1 MPDQNAPLPGQG
13 EITPAAAAQ
22 KAIADTADGND
33 SGAYFEDVLPDGSKK
48 VFKTRD
54 ELAKEWKNSYLRQS
68 DYTKKTQE
76 IAQTR
81 KQIEEERKRF
91 SEEQKVFLD
100 GKKRYDEWDRLLKT
114 RPDIYQ
120 QLERAASSPPNPSV
134 AYDRAKEYADGTVGE
149 LKKELEA
156 IKSQLEEE
164 RTKKEIDSEISHL
177 KEKYSDFDEAE
188 VMSRLEYLS
197 DGKTGPLLELLHW
210 AVKGQKSPAQIE
222 QKIADN
228 LKKKSQAGMVPS
240 SGTGTPTSNRTFR
253 NTDEAREAAMKEM
266 GVTPFSQ

>member
-1 MPDQNAPLPGQG
+1 MPEQEAPLTGQG
-13 EITPAAAAQ
+13 DNTPAAAAQ
-22 KAIADTADGND
+22 TAIADTVSGNN

-81 KQIEEERKRF
+81 KQIEEERKKF
-91 SEEQKVFLD
+91 SDEQKAFLE
-100 GKKRYDEWDRLLKT
+100 GKKRYDDWDKLLKT

-120 QLERAASSPPNPSV
+120 QLERAATSPPDPSV
-134 AYDRAKEYADGTVGE
+134 AYERAREYADGSVGE

-156 IKSQLEEE
+156 IKSQLDAE
-164 RTKKEIDSEISHL
+164 RTKKEMDSEIASL
-177 KEKYSDFDEAE
+177 KEKYPDFDETE

-222 QKIADN
+222 QKITDN

-240 SGTGTPTSNRTFR
+240 SGAGTTTSNRNYK
-253 NTDEAREAAMKEM
+253 NTDEAREAAMREM
-266 GVTPFSQ
+266 GVTPSS